1 MEIMSLEQSKALLI
15 QMGERCL
22 KLADDLGHGGR
33 RLDKEQ
39 NELLKTAYLPIV
51 SEHLN
56 LIKVGYISGDQDLIK
71 HSQDVLSDIMKGTQY
86 RPRPDSSK
94 KA

>member
-1 MEIMSLEQSKALLI
+1 MHMTIEQSKTLLI
-15 QMGERCL
+15 DLGERCL

-39 NELLKTAYLPIV
+39 NELLRSAYLPV
-51 SEHLN
+51 VQEHLN

-71 HSQDVLSDIMKGTQY
+71 HSQDVISDIIKGTEY
-86 RPRPDSSK
+86 RPAPDKNFK
-94 KA
+94 K